1 MVHPEQHGVLGV
13 FGWWD
18 APAVLGRATR
28 RTDAVGRTRDAADGR
43 RETKPND
50 VALANQKSKRRKG
63 HVARGANLPA
73 GALKKKQNKNEN
85 KFKLY
90 SGGNLLYSNLF

>member
-43 RETKPND
+43 RETKPNPD
-50 VALANQKSKRRKG
+50 VALANQKSKRT
-63 HVARGANLPA
+63 RGANLPA